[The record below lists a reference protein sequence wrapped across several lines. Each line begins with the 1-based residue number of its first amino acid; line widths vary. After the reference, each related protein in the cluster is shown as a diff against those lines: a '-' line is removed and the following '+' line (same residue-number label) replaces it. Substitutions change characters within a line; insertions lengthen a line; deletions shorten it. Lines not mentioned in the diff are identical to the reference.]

1 MAVIEEGKNLGDVLN
16 WELDR
21 NYCREVVTVASGQ
34 NLKQGAIVGLVTAT
48 GLAKSVY
55 LITGASQET
64 LDGSEIAVGVL
75 LDDVDATGG
84 EGKKAVIVSRAA
96 IVTADGVIF
105 PAGATDAQKKK
116 ITKDLDARG
125 IVIRQAI

>member
-1 MAVIEEGKNLGDVLN
+1 MVIEEGKNLGDVLN

-21 NYCREVVTVASGQ
+21 NYCREVVTIASGQ

-64 LDGSEIAVGVL
+64 LDGSEVAIGII
-75 LDDVDATGG
+75 LDDVDATSGA
-84 EGKKAVIVSRAA
+84 KKAVIVTRAA
-96 IVTADGVIF
+96 IVLESGVVFPTEATA
-105 PAGATDAQKKK
+105 AQKKK
-116 ITKDLDARG
+116 ITKDLDVRG
-125 IVIRQAI
+125 VLIRKTV

>member
-64 LDGSEIAVGVL
+64 LDGSEVAVGVL
-75 LDDVDATGG
+75 LDDVDATG

-96 IVTADGVIF
+96 TVTADGVIF